1 VIHVH
6 EIPSGIARR
15 AIRILLAFSRAK
27 VLHNS
32 KATFENLS
40 LPANMQQKV
49 VHNGVDCA
57 GPDANFR
64 THNETLAPHRKSMAS
79 TGAGGGRMRIL
90 MIGRLNSWKGQDLLL
105 DSLARLSSE
114 TREDL
119 HVVIKGDVFEN
130 APYRD
135 QLQDQIQKSGLQ
147 KIVELHSFD
156 SNPSAAYDWCDLVVV
171 PSRKPEPFGL
181 IAIEAMAQGKPVLA
195 AKHGGL
201 LEIIVENST
210 GWFHK
215 PNDSQDL
222 AEQISWILRHRN
234 DLTRIGEAGRKR
246 YLRTYTLESFEKR
259 FLKAIG

>member
-1 VIHVH
+1 
-6 EIPSGIARR
+6 
-15 AIRILLAFSRAK
+15 
-27 VLHNS
+27 
-32 KATFENLS
+32 
-40 LPANMQQKV
+40 
-49 VHNGVDCA
+49 
-57 GPDANFR
+57 
-64 THNETLAPHRKSMAS
+64 
-79 TGAGGGRMRIL
+79 